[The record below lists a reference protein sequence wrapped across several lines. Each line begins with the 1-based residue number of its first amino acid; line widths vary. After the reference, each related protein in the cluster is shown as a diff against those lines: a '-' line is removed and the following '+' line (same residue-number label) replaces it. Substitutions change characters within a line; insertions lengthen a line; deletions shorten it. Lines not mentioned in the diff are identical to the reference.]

1 MEITIN
7 LMLTEQFL
15 CCVVKIILHSPCAPR
30 IDKIENNVSLFG
42 VKIEEEIR
50 QSIFA
55 EPSSMGVSPGIRTIF
70 CLWFKEMFD
79 VCSWEGNFCL

>member
-1 MEITIN
+1 
-7 LMLTEQFL
+7 MLTEQFL

-50 QSIFA
+50 ESIFA
-55 EPSSMGVSPGIRTIF
+55 EPHVLLYVS
-70 CLWFKEMFD
+70 
-79 VCSWEGNFCL
+79 VSWDLNNLLFVV

>member
-1 MEITIN
+1 
-7 LMLTEQFL
+7 MLTEQFL

-42 VKIEEEIR
+42 AKIEEEIR

-55 EPSSMGVSPGIRTIF
+55 EPHILLYGSVSWDQNNLLF
-70 CLWFKEMFD
+70 
-79 VCSWEGNFCL
+79 VV

>member
-1 MEITIN
+1 MFRCFPHLEITIN

-50 QSIFA
+50 ESIFA
-55 EPSSMGVSPGIRTIF
+55 EPHILLYGSVSWDLNNLLF
-70 CLWFKEMFD
+70 
-79 VCSWEGNFCL
+79 VV

>member
-1 MEITIN
+1 
-7 LMLTEQFL
+7 MLTEQFL

-50 QSIFA
+50 ESIFA
-55 EPSSMGVSPGIRTIF
+55 EPHVLLYESVSWDLNNLLF
-70 CLWFKEMFD
+70 
-79 VCSWEGNFCL
+79 VV